1 MKSLKPLLLSIA
13 ILSVVTGWA
22 QKFPLKPLPLEDMSN
37 FKTTGSN
44 WQIVGDVV
52 MDRTGGMKAT
62 AGKGI
67 LLNNVG
73 DKDHDI
79 LEKAGKDN
87 DQATIEGYKVLTS
100 WEHGD
105 LELELEFMMP
115 KGSNSGIYLQGRY
128 EVQLFDSWGVKSPK
142 YGDLG
147 GIYRNWE
154 SAPGKIYMGKAPIAN
169 AAKAPGLWQHMRI
182 SFQAPRF
189 DAQGKKTEN
198 ARLHYVIINGVT
210 VHQNLEIPLPTGG
223 PLDQKEVPLGP
234 IFIQGDHGAVA
245 FRNIKYRSLGAKTAN
260 TSDIS
265 YKYFEGKFK
274 EAKELD
280 GKTPKASG
288 KIAAVTTEV
297 LELED
302 VSGARFDGMLN
313 VPEDGEYLM
322 TLNSTGGVKLLIDNQ
337 ELMNNERPD
346 SWWDSK
352 QSNLQLKA
360 GAHPFTIYYYKD
372 AGYMPPR
379 LAWIIEGSA
388 IQRSTLTAFGSYPPN
403 PNPSSSIYV
412 PVGSKTRL
420 LRAFLD
426 FNRDRN
432 RRLTHTIGVGDPG
445 GLHYIYDLKAGNVAC
460 AWRGDF
466 VDATPMWD
474 DRGDGSFRPM
484 GVTQFTYMGQTL
496 GIINSASDG
505 FPADYKEEDFKTK
518 GYAIEEA
525 TGRPIFRYSYKGIEV
540 EERCYPSLDQNSLV
554 REIALNGTI
563 PVGTHLKLGEGKD
576 IIAMPDGSFAIDERK
591 YYIALAADA
600 KASIRDFNGKK
611 ELVLPVSAGI
621 VKYSIIW

>member
-1 MKSLKPLLLSIA
+1 MKSVKTLLLA
-13 ILSVVTGWA
+13 ISMLSVVTGWA
-22 QKFPLKPLPLEDMSN
+22 QKFPLKTLPLEDMSN

-52 MDRTGGMKAT
+52 MDRNGGMKVT
-62 AGKGI
+62 PGKGI
-67 LLNNVG
+67 LLNNVS

-79 LEKAGKDN
+79 L
-87 DQATIEGYKVLTS
+87 DQANKKQDWATVEGYKVLTT

-105 LELELEFMMP
+105 LELELDFMMP

-154 SAPGKIYMGKAPIAN
+154 SAPGKIYMGKAPLAN
-169 AAKAPGLWQHMRI
+169 AAKAPGLWQNMKI

-189 DAQGKKTEN
+189 DAQGNKIEN
-198 ARLHYVIINGVT
+198 ARLNSVIINGVL

-245 FRNIKYRSLGAKTAN
+245 FRNIKYRSLGSKVAS

-274 EAKELD
+274 NAEELNAQ
-280 GKTPKASG
+280 TPKTSG
-288 KIAAVTTEV
+288 KIPAVTIEV
-297 LELED
+297 LDLED
-302 VSGARFDGMLN
+302 VSGVRFDGVLN
-313 VPEDGEYLM
+313 VPEDGYYLM
-322 TLNSTGGVKLLIDNQ
+322 SLNTTGGYKLQIDNQ
-337 ELMNNERPD
+337 NVAFNERPD

-352 QSNLQLKA
+352 QSSVQLKA
-360 GAHPFTIYYYKD
+360 GAHPFTLYYYKD

-379 LAWIIEGSA
+379 LGWVIEGSA
-388 IQRSTLTAFGSYPPN
+388 IQRSTLTTFGSYPPD
-403 PNPSSSIYV
+403 PNPTSPIQV
-412 PVGSKTRL
+412 AVGSKTRL

-426 FNRDRN
+426 FERDRA

-460 AWRGDF
+460 VWRGDF
-466 VDATPMWD
+466 IDATPMWN
-474 DRGDGSFRPM
+474 DRGDGSFRPL
-484 GVTQFTYMGQTL
+484 GVTQFTFIGQSL
-496 GIINSASDG
+496 GIIQGRSDA
-505 FPADYKEEDFKTK
+505 FPTTYQEADFKTK

-525 TGRPIFRYSYKGIEV
+525 TGRPIFRYSYKGIDV
-540 EERCYPSLDQNSLV
+540 EERCYPSVDQNSLV
-554 REIALNGTI
+554 REIALNGAI
-563 PVGTHLKLGEGKD
+563 PDGAHLKLAEGKD
-576 IIAMPDGSFAIDERK
+576 ITAMPDGSFAIDDRK
-591 YYIALAADA
+591 YYIVLGGDL

-611 ELVLPVSAGI
+611 ELVVPVKAGI
-621 VKYSIIW
+621 AKFSIVW

>member
-52 MDRTGGMKAT
+52 MDRTGGMKTT

-87 DQATIEGYKVLTS
+87 NQATIEGYKVLTA

-234 IFIQGDHGAVA
+234 ILTLKENSK
-245 FRNIKYRSLGAKTAN
+245 RPKSWMAKPLKRA
-260 TSDIS
+260 
-265 YKYFEGKFK
+265 
-274 EAKELD
+274 
-280 GKTPKASG
+280 
-288 KIAAVTTEV
+288 
-297 LELED
+297 
-302 VSGARFDGMLN
+302 
-313 VPEDGEYLM
+313 
-322 TLNSTGGVKLLIDNQ
+322 VKLL
-337 ELMNNERPD
+337 R
-346 SWWDSK
+346 
-352 QSNLQLKA
+352 
-360 GAHPFTIYYYKD
+360 
-372 AGYMPPR
+372 
-379 LAWIIEGSA
+379 
-388 IQRSTLTAFGSYPPN
+388 
-403 PNPSSSIYV
+403 
-412 PVGSKTRL
+412 
-420 LRAFLD
+420 
-426 FNRDRN
+426 
-432 RRLTHTIGVGDPG
+432 
-445 GLHYIYDLKAGNVAC
+445 
-460 AWRGDF
+460 
-466 VDATPMWD
+466 
-474 DRGDGSFRPM
+474 
-484 GVTQFTYMGQTL
+484 
-496 GIINSASDG
+496 
-505 FPADYKEEDFKTK
+505 
-518 GYAIEEA
+518 
-525 TGRPIFRYSYKGIEV
+525 
-540 EERCYPSLDQNSLV
+540 
-554 REIALNGTI
+554 
-563 PVGTHLKLGEGKD
+563 
-576 IIAMPDGSFAIDERK
+576 
-591 YYIALAADA
+591 
-600 KASIRDFNGKK
+600 
-611 ELVLPVSAGI
+611 
-621 VKYSIIW
+621 

>member
-1 MKSLKPLLLSIA
+1 MKSFKTLLLTISL
-13 ILSVVTGWA
+13 LSTVLAWA
-22 QKFPLKPLPLEDMSN
+22 QKNPLKPLALEDLSS

-52 MDRTGGMKAT
+52 MDRNGGMKVT
-62 AGKGI
+62 PGKGI
-67 LLNNVG
+67 LLNNVS

-79 LEKAGKDN
+79 LDAAGKKQDW
-87 DQATIEGYKVLTS
+87 ATIEGYKVMTT

-154 SAPGKIYMGKAPIAN
+154 SKPGEIYMGKAPIAN
-169 AAKAPGLWQHMRI
+169 AAKAPGLWQNMRI

-189 DAQGKKTEN
+189 DAQGKKIEN
-198 ARLHYVIINGVT
+198 ARLNHVYINGVL

-223 PLDQKEVPLGP
+223 PLDKKEVPMGP

-245 FRNIKYRSLGAKTAN
+245 FRNIKYRSLGAKKAS

-274 EAKELD
+274 NAEELNAQ
-280 GKTPKASG
+280 TPKASG
-288 KIAAVTTEV
+288 KIPAVTVEV
-297 LELED
+297 LDLED
-302 VSGARFDGMLN
+302 VSGVRFDGTLN
-313 VPEDGEYLM
+313 VPEDGDYLLG
-322 TLNSTGGVKLLIDNQ
+322 LNTTGGYKLLIDNQ
-337 ELMNNERPD
+337 TVASNERPD

-352 QSNLQLKA
+352 QSNVQLKA
-360 GAHPFTIYYYKD
+360 GAHPFTLYYYKD

-379 LAWIIEGSA
+379 LGWTIEGSA
-388 IQRSTLTAFGSYPPN
+388 IQRSTLTTFGSYPPN
-403 PNPSSSIYV
+403 ANPTGPIYV
-412 PVGSKTRL
+412 GVGSKTKL

-426 FNRDRN
+426 FERDRA

-460 AWRGDF
+460 VWRGDF
-466 VDATPMWD
+466 VDATPMWN

-496 GIINSASDG
+496 GIINSSADA
-505 FPADYKEEDFKTK
+505 FPKEYQEADFKAK
-518 GYAIEEA
+518 GYAVEEA

-540 EERCYPSLDQNSLV
+540 EERCYPSVDQNSLV
-554 REIALNGTI
+554 REIALNGNI
-563 PVGTHLKLGEGKD
+563 GANAFLKLGEGKD
-576 IIAMPDGSFAIDERK
+576 IQTMSDGSFAIDDRK
-591 YYIALAADA
+591 YYVAVAGDVKPIV
-600 KASIRDFNGKK
+600 RDFNGKK
-611 ELVLPVSAGI
+611 ELILPVKAGT